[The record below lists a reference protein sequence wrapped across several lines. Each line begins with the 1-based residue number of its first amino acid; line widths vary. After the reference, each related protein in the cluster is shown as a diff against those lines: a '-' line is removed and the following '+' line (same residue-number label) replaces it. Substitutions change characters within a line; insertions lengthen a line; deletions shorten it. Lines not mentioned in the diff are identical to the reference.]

1 VTQTL
6 QLLDTRFKT
15 FAQGIADGRYAFWL
29 GSGISRGRFPMLE
42 ELIVKV
48 LEYLRVRITVDD
60 PNCSYREALAR
71 ALDNAALSAEERD
84 QIDFAQPVK
93 KWLEIKRITRTLS
106 TNYSTFL
113 NIRVG
118 DEVNDILVWEGVDVA
133 GTYGDDT
140 VEPDAEHLCLA
151 MMVREGI
158 VDELASANWDGLV
171 EKATAAISNG
181 NTSLV
186 VCVKSEDLQNA
197 QQKPKLLK
205 FHGCAVRARN
215 NENEYRPY
223 IVGREAQLA
232 SWSHEDKTKGIFS
245 HLVTVISERPTLM
258 LGLSA
263 QDFNI
268 QHLFGKAEDTLA
280 WQWPGERPSYVF
292 SEEEV
297 TDGQQ
302 SLLEIVYKGDYQGA
316 KRTEIKGQSHI
327 RAFAKPLLL
336 ALLFFSIAEKLGRLS
351 KLADVSQDGMTEWI
365 DNGLIALRNDLAT
378 KGSCDHLAFASDL
391 VEYVSRTRTLVTSGN
406 DNGGSAVYQPIT
418 SRPASAIEAD
428 IDMQANGLPEAA
440 IAAAAIGNGIE
451 QGLWTLEA
459 PGNVIDRAGIAV
471 VKSGKRETR
480 LFVAASTHAASML
493 FATGRVELEDDAVL
507 IHSKPIHY
515 TQQRAPLKAPG
526 RTGRLQIR
534 EVCVETLLEKNA
546 TPAAFLEQFKQETA
560 L

>member
-1 VTQTL
+1 MSKTPTAADISVTQTL

-197 QQKPKLLK
+197 QQ
-205 FHGCAVRARN
+205 
-215 NENEYRPY
+215 
-223 IVGREAQLA
+223 
-232 SWSHEDKTKGIFS
+232 
-245 HLVTVISERPTLM
+245 
-258 LGLSA
+258 
-263 QDFNI
+263 
-268 QHLFGKAEDTLA
+268 
-280 WQWPGERPSYVF
+280 
-292 SEEEV
+292 
-297 TDGQQ
+297 
-302 SLLEIVYKGDYQGA
+302 
-316 KRTEIKGQSHI
+316 
-327 RAFAKPLLL
+327 
-336 ALLFFSIAEKLGRLS
+336 
-351 KLADVSQDGMTEWI
+351 
-365 DNGLIALRNDLAT
+365 
-378 KGSCDHLAFASDL
+378 
-391 VEYVSRTRTLVTSGN
+391 
-406 DNGGSAVYQPIT
+406 
-418 SRPASAIEAD
+418 
-428 IDMQANGLPEAA
+428 
-440 IAAAAIGNGIE
+440 
-451 QGLWTLEA
+451 
-459 PGNVIDRAGIAV
+459 
-471 VKSGKRETR
+471 
-480 LFVAASTHAASML
+480 
-493 FATGRVELEDDAVL
+493 
-507 IHSKPIHY
+507 
-515 TQQRAPLKAPG
+515 
-526 RTGRLQIR
+526 
-534 EVCVETLLEKNA
+534 
-546 TPAAFLEQFKQETA
+546 
-560 L
+560 